1 MPGWWS
7 RMEVTFAGTSRVVI
21 PAPLVV
27 RGRPGAKRMTPHDAV
42 TTQAALVAAALR
54 LVDDHPDIA
63 AGSVL
68 RCFSRAVVIV
78 RRTGTPSP
86 VLADRAEM
94 LARQMLAARNQSG
107 SRWPLPAQERPDADV
122 DLRAAP
128 A

>member
-1 MPGWWS
+1 
-7 RMEVTFAGTSRVVI
+7 
-21 PAPLVV
+21 
-27 RGRPGAKRMTPHDAV
+27 MTPHDAV

-68 RCFSRAVVIV
+68 RCYSRAVVIV
-78 RRTGTPSP
+78 RRTGAPSA
-86 VLADRAEM
+86 VLADRAET
-94 LARQMLAARNQSG
+94 LARQMLAARNQPG
-107 SRWPLPAQERPDADV
+107 VRRPLPPQERPDTEV